1 MSAPC
6 SIVQANAVADQV
18 RNNIKLAP
26 GSYSAHI
33 VLTNKTLIFFGVG
46 ATIAATGT
54 NPVFEVDDGARLRI
68 NGAALTATGGSVIRC
83 EGAATAT
90 HTVELFRASA
100 DSATTTLLA
109 NPCTMTVDQS
119 VLQETGTGYALV
131 LVAPSVAT
139 FTRTKFVG
147 NGNGIAALNTPTVTI
162 TNSVF
167 KNMGTA
173 ANHGVFQGGGYN
185 VSFSTLVNT
194 MVECGASG
202 ATTLT
207 LDSSIAFWPSS
218 GAPADEITIRTPARR

>member
-1 MSAPC
+1 M
-6 SIVQANAVADQV
+6 QANAVADQV
-18 RNNIKLAP
+18 RNNVKLAA
-26 GSYSAHI
+26 GTYSAHI
-33 VLTNKTLIFFGVG
+33 VLTNKTLVFFGVG
-46 ATIAATGT
+46 ATIAGIGSG
-54 NPVFEVDDGARLRI
+54 PVFEVDDGARLRV
-68 NGAALTATGGSVIRC
+68 NGASLTATGDSVIRC
-83 EGAATAT
+83 EGATTAT

-100 DSATTTLLA
+100 SSATSLLLA

-119 VLQETGTGYALV
+119 VLQETSNVDYALV
-131 LVAPSVAT
+131 LVGPSVVT

-173 ANHGVFQGGGYN
+173 ANHGAFQGAGYN

-194 MVECGASG
+194 MVECGGSG

-207 LDSSIAFWPSS
+207 LDSSIAFWPAAVRRPTRS
-218 GAPADEITIRTPARR
+218 RMKTPARR